1 MISLATLGNQI
12 GCLMNKAY
20 MILPLKIMTDMEQ
33 TVSDDQRFTGLHLME
48 LSGFVV
54 LIYGLAFH
62 QEWIGRYT
70 LGFP

>member
-1 MISLATLGNQI
+1 
-12 GCLMNKAY
+12 